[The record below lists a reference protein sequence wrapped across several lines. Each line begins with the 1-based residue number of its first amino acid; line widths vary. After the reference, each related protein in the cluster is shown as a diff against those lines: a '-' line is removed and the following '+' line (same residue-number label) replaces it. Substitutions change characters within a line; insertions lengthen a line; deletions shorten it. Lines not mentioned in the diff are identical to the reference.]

1 MQIKATERGSG
12 EEEALRMLGF
22 ALQFL
27 GFCCKGMGRVVPLAE
42 LGSRMI
48 MGWMGDLQFK
58 HIIMEMF
65 CEYRPITCP
74 ILPGKVR
81 VIPVS

>member
-1 MQIKATERGSG
+1 MGVGRRKHSG
-12 EEEALRMLGF
+12 CWDL

>member
-1 MQIKATERGSG
+1 MGVGRRKHSG
-12 EEEALRMLGF
+12 YWDLALL
-22 ALQFL
+22 FL

-58 HIIMEMF
+58 HVIMEMLR
-65 CEYRPITCP
+65 EYRPITCS
-74 ILPGKVR
+74 ILPGKVG
-81 VIPVS
+81 VISVS

>member
-1 MQIKATERGSG
+1 
-12 EEEALRMLGF
+12 
-22 ALQFL
+22 
-27 GFCCKGMGRVVPLAE
+27 MGRVVPLAE